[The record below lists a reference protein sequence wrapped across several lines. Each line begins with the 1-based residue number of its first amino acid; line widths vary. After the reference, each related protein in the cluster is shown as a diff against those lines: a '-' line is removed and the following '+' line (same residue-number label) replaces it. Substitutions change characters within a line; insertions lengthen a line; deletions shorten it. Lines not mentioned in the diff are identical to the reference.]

1 MKKLL
6 IILAAAVVI
15 FVVAIIVVIVLIG
28 KNVEMTKDGFYS
40 NKTIGSMFAPA
51 MKIAANIPA
60 KMNDNLTL
68 VDLKAGTEADGSQL
82 VYVFEIA
89 NDEGD
94 SYANALK
101 SGANDENLAKA
112 ICENEA
118 NVSLKDKVKE
128 VVYSYN
134 NEEGNVKD
142 VIVTLKDCK

>member
-60 KMNDNLTL
+60 KMNDNLIDSCNKDSIKINFESHIYQVQL
-68 VDLKAGTEADGSQL
+68 LKEARLFIFKD
-82 VYVFEIA
+82 VTDFE
-89 NDEGD
+89 NTF
-94 SYANALK
+94 
-101 SGANDENLAKA
+101 
-112 ICENEA
+112 
-118 NVSLKDKVKE
+118 
-128 VVYSYN
+128 SYN
-134 NEEGNVKD
+134 QHQAPVVGYIAIDNYS
-142 VIVTLKDCK
+142 